1 MQNLSINTAQRPLR
15 IATIGYGAL
24 ARELVQAIQSGAL
37 PNMQFI
43 GALVVERPTD
53 PIPFWQEVSG
63 LLRDNPDIVV
73 EAAGHA
79 ALRTYG
85 VEILRGGVD
94 LVTASVGALLADDLL
109 ERLLQTAREAGRQLL
124 LPSGA
129 LGGLDYLR
137 AARLA
142 GPVEVLYRSRKP
154 ASAWRGTHAEHLVEL
169 SAVQHL
175 TVFFRGAATEA
186 VARFPQ
192 NANVVAALSIAV
204 GSAEAV
210 QVELCVDPSIGRN
223 IHEVQAHG
231 VTGTMQ
237 LCVENEASS
246 RNPKSSRITAYSL
259 LETIAAHCVRY
270 ARFQSTC

>member
-1 MQNLSINTAQRPLR
+1 MRNFSVNAAQRPLR

-37 PNMQFI
+37 PNTQFI
-43 GALVVERPTD
+43 GALVVKKPAD
-53 PIPFWQEVSG
+53 SIPFWQEVGG
-63 LLRDNPDIVV
+63 LLRGKPDIVV

-85 VEILRGGVD
+85 VDILRGGVD
-94 LVTASVGALLADDLL
+94 LVTASVGALLSNNLL
-109 ERLLQTAREAGRQLL
+109 ERLLQAAREAGQQLL

-142 GPVEVLYRSRKP
+142 GPVEVTYRSRKP
-154 ASAWRGTHAEHLVEL
+154 VHAWRGTHAEHLVEL
-169 SAVQHL
+169 GSVSHL
-175 TVFFRGAATEA
+175 TVFFRSSATEA
-186 VARFPQ
+186 VALFPQ
-192 NANVVAALSIAV
+192 NANVVAALAIAV

-210 QVELCVDPSIGRN
+210 QVELCVDPSISRN
-223 IHEVQAHG
+223 IHEVHAHG

-237 LCVENEASS
+237 LRVENEASS
-246 RNPKSSRITAYSL
+246 LNPKSSRITAYSL
-259 LETIAAHCVRY
+259 LETIAAHCVR
-270 ARFQSTC
+270 